1 MNLFRS
7 EEHVRNWIG
16 FVPGTEQGIVPL
28 QSVVK
33 PFSGN
38 LFMKRQEPDYVSN
51 SAEYVQQFLS
61 ALAENGPFWS
71 PAPKAQAA

>member
-7 EEHVRNWIG
+7 EEHVRNWTV

-28 QSVVK
+28 QNVVK

-38 LFMKRQEPDYVSN
+38 LFRKRREPAYVSN
-51 SAEYVQQFLS
+51 SAEYVQEFLS

-71 PAPKAQAA
+71 AAPKAQAA

>member
-7 EEHVRNWIG
+7 EEHVRNWTG

-28 QSVVK
+28 QRIVK
-33 PFSGN
+33 LFSGN
-38 LFMKRQEPDYVSN
+38 FVKKRREPDYVSK
-51 SAEYVQQFLS
+51 SGQYVREFLS

-71 PAPKAQAA
+71 PAPRARAA